1 MNKKN
6 LWSLLAIMM
15 VSVLSLGFVACSDD
29 DDDDADKNVKGT
41 YYVDYNLADKGNLDA
56 DEVEFLE
63 DALDDVIGEGEWKDY
78 TLAEVSEGVKKM
90 IDANAPTLCAAFP
103 GKSFTVV
110 IYIYT
115 ENNDKEEVKKQFTVK
130 CKNGKLA

>member
-29 DDDDADKNVKGT
+29 DDDDKDTVGT
-41 YYVDYNLADKGNLDA
+41 YYVTYDLTDKGNLEEEDIYA
-56 DEVEFLE
+56 LE
-63 DALDDVIGEGEWKDY
+63 DAMEDLFEDDVYVNAKLSD
-78 TLAEVSEGVKKM
+78 VVKGVKAMVK
-90 IDANAPTLCAAFP
+90 ANGSAVCEAFP
-103 GKSFTVV
+103 GKSFTVT
-110 IYIYT
+110 IYISD
-115 ENNDKEEVKKQFTVK
+115 ENKAVKEKITVK

>member
-41 YYVDYNLADKGNLDA
+41 YYVDYNLTDKGDLDA
-56 DEVEFLE
+56 DQVNLLE

-90 IDANAPTLCAAFP
+90 IDDNASTICAAFP

-115 ENNDKEEVKKQFTVK
+115 ENNGKEEVKKEFTVK
-130 CKNGKLA
+130 CKNGMLA

>member
-29 DDDDADKNVKGT
+29 DDDDADKYVKGT
-41 YYVDYNLADKGNLDA
+41 YYVDYKLTDKGNLDA
-56 DEVEFLE
+56 DEVELLE

-90 IDANAPTLCAAFP
+90 IDDSAPTLCAAFP

-115 ENNDKEEVKKQFTVK
+115 ENNDKQEVKKQFTVQ

>member
-29 DDDDADKNVKGT
+29 DDDDADKNVKAT
-41 YYVDYNLADKGNLDA
+41 YYVDYNVSDKGNLTDE
-56 DEVEFLE
+56 EVEFLE
-63 DALDDVIGEGEWKDY
+63 DALEDVIGEGEWKDY

-103 GKSFTVV
+103 DKSFTVV
-110 IYIYT
+110 IFIY
-115 ENNDKEEVKKQFTVK
+115 NDKEEVKKKFTVK

>member
-29 DDDDADKNVKGT
+29 DDDDADKYVKGT
-41 YYVDYNLADKGNLDA
+41 YYVDYNLTDKGNLDA
-56 DEVEFLE
+56 DEVELLE

-90 IDANAPTLCAAFP
+90 IDASAPSLCAAFP

-130 CKNGKLA
+130 CKDGKLA

>member
-29 DDDDADKNVKGT
+29 DDDDADKYVKGT
-41 YYVDYNLADKGNLDA
+41 YYVDYNLTDKGNLDA
-56 DEVEFLE
+56 DEVELLE

-90 IDANAPTLCAAFP
+90 IDANAPILCAAFP

-115 ENNDKEEVKKQFTVK
+115 ENNDKEEVKKKFTVK

>member
-29 DDDDADKNVKGT
+29 DDDDADKNVKAT
-41 YYVDYNLADKGNLDA
+41 YYVDYNVSDKGNLTDE
-56 DEVEFLE
+56 EVEFLE

-103 GKSFTVV
+103 DKSFTVV
-110 IYIYT
+110 IFIY
-115 ENNDKEEVKKQFTVK
+115 NDKEEVKKKFTVK